1 MTIDQLSNIAR
12 AAVQKQDWRS
22 AADAAARILH
32 VDPGSAEGH
41 FLSGLVAK
49 RATRAESAEQSFKRA
64 LEQDNSRYDAA
75 IELADL
81 YVRSLRHTAAVET
94 LKKYESMLSNSPM
107 YLHMAAAAYSRLDL
121 HDLAWPLYRKAC
133 GLQPEIEQFTAG
145 LAACSVYVG
154 KISEARHL
162 YKSLLERRPQHQ
174 RYHYQL
180 SQIQTARD
188 AKHLEQMKSIVSS
201 NGLPPSKNI
210 FLYYAIGK
218 ELEDLE
224 AWEDAFYY
232 YELAGNAVKDVSPY
246 DMQSDLDLVDTVIDT
261 CNLQWIHAP
270 EAKSLPHVTS
280 PIPVFV
286 VGLPRTGTTLTERI
300 LSSHPEVSS
309 VGETFFIPLAI
320 RQQSGIETT
329 DTMSPAIIRSAAPQ
343 PAADL
348 ADRYRSMV
356 GYKLG
361 SERLFVEKLPENYLY
376 LGFIARAFPQ
386 ARMIHLRRHPM
397 DACFAMFK
405 QSFFRYAYTLD
416 DVGRYYVAYEKL
428 MQHWRAML
436 GDRLID
442 VHYEDLVNNP
452 EAQTRSLLQWL
463 GLEFDEACLSFEENA
478 APSATAS
485 AVQVREKIHTRSV
498 DRWRYFERQ
507 LEPLKSYLRSNGIEI

>member
-1 MTIDQLSNIAR
+1 MTNDQLSNIAR

-22 AADAAARILH
+22 AADAAAQILH
-32 VDPGSAEGH
+32 ADPRSAEGH

-49 RATRAESAEQSFKRA
+49 RAAQPEPAEQSLKRA
-64 LEQDNSRYDAA
+64 LKLDNSRYDAA
-75 IELADL
+75 IELADV
-81 YVRSLRHTAAVET
+81 YVRSTRHDAALEI

-121 HDLAWPLYRKAC
+121 HNHAWPLYKKAC
-133 GLQPEIEQFTAG
+133 SLQPGIEQFRAD

-154 KISEARHL
+154 KISEARRL
-162 YKSLLERRPQHQ
+162 YKSLLNEKPEHQ

-180 SQIQTARD
+180 SQAQTARNP
-188 AKHLEQMKSIVSS
+188 KHVEQMKSIVSS

-224 AWEDAFYY
+224 AWEEAFRY
-232 YELAGNAVKDVSPY
+232 YEIAGNAVKSVSPY
-246 DMQSDLDLVDTVIDT
+246 IIQSDLDLVNTVIDT
-261 CNLQWIHAP
+261 CNMRWLDVP
-270 EAKSLPHVTS
+270 DAKSFSHADS
-280 PIPVFV
+280 PIPIFV

-300 LSSHPEVSS
+300 LSSHREVGS

-320 RQQSGIETT
+320 RQQSSIATT
-329 DTMSPAIIRSAAPQ
+329 DTMSPSIIRSAASQ

-348 ADRYRSMV
+348 AARYWSMV

-361 SERLFVEKLPENYLY
+361 NERLFVEKLPENYLY

-386 ARMIHLRRHPM
+386 ARIVHLRRHPM

-416 DVGRYYVAYEKL
+416 DVGRYYVAYDKL

-436 GDRLID
+436 GNRLVD
-442 VHYEDLVNNP
+442 VHYENLVNGP
-452 EAQTRSLLQWL
+452 EAETRRLLQRL
-463 GLEFDEACLSFEENA
+463 GLQFDEACLKVEENA

-485 AVQVREKIHTRSV
+485 AVQVREKIHTRSI
-498 DRWRYFERQ
+498 DRWRHFERQ
-507 LEPLKSYLRSNGIEI
+507 LEPLKSYLRSNRIEI